1 MATYTR
7 TEHYHHMKQVCEF
20 IFSFYQNVLGWFIYL
35 YIIIIYFLNF
45 CCPHHLML
53 HHSEENL
60 KLNLL
65 VHDTCKCEV
74 HDLIFFG
81 QVWRNIRTA
90 CGDQADLIHLA
101 ETLSQKFEVLYK
113 KEVCWYRSASFPF
126 LFSLLTISFHV

>member
-1 MATYTR
+1 
-7 TEHYHHMKQVCEF
+7 
-20 IFSFYQNVLGWFIYL
+20 
-35 YIIIIYFLNF
+35 
-45 CCPHHLML
+45 ML

-65 VHDTCKCEV
+65 VHDACKCEV
-74 HDLIFFG
+74 HHLIFFG

-113 KEVCWYRSASFPF
+113 KEVCWYRSASF
-126 LFSLLTISFHV
+126 LFHFSSLTISFHV